1 MEVLHQKALRL
12 NLGPDV
18 DIPSSDPELLDSEE
32 LHELKDEFV
41 AVEQELKQMIDEHA
55 KLTRV

>member
-1 MEVLHQKALRL
+1 MELLHQKAIRL
-12 NLGPDV
+12 NLGPED
-18 DIPSSDPELLDSEE
+18 DIPNSDPELLDSEE
-32 LHELKDEFV
+32 LHELMDEYV